1 MFKTQKFSDRN
12 EELKKVLNPIRLGEI
27 WMDWVR
33 PGLRSQALFDL
44 HDYYDF
50 QLYRKDKIKKLIS
63 TIFDGTYQPARPN
76 RIRKEKSSG
85 ISRHLVVLQP
95 EDALILEAL
104 GQFLYPYVEKNSK
117 SKNVFFS
124 RKHKSNTPIEE
135 LGAPEDPYMPQAWW
149 TLWPKFQEKICGFS
163 KTNKFVVVTDI
174 ATYYDSISM
183 QSLRNSIS
191 STGHFTESFLDFLF
205 FMIDHFSWR
214 PDYIPNTGKGLAQIN
229 LEAPRVLAHSYLF
242 DVDSFLLRETE
253 GNFTRWMD
261 DIDFGV
267 DDERKAKR
275 ILQDLDEIL
284 LSKGLHLNSS
294 KTKILNEENAD
305 NHFYFSEN
313 KKITI
318 LGSDIAF
325 ALKTKSIYV
334 YRLKMIKKSYYG
346 FKTKRG
352 GNADKILKRYITLFS
367 KFKCGS
373 IDKDLSHLIL
383 GNASIRDSA
392 FRYLQNIGW
401 SELRQ
406 KIVEKYIEEALDDEG
421 LLQAVRVLIS
431 WEASNTTIYR
441 NEMRELA
448 QKLVT
453 RASNDDQCCILCALW
468 LHCKFSPPSQLSKF
482 VFDMVPIWKTKPW
495 LARQF
500 VTTWPCLNEKD
511 RNLIKNIIYI
521 NGLILARSVVDNF
534 ERIEKPDTFLTN
546 NLWPY
551 LCAFGSRNDYPLH
564 KALIARAFYHGTITD
579 IQKNKFHKGVLSS
592 MKDIHIK
599 LLIKHKRTSVA

>member
-12 EELKKVLNPIRLGEI
+12 EELKKVLNLRRLDEI

-50 QLYRKDKIKKLIS
+50 QLYRKDKIQKLVN

-85 ISRHLVVLQP
+85 ISRHIVVLQP
-95 EDALILEAL
+95 EDALILEAV
-104 GQFLYPYVEKNSK
+104 GQFLYPYVEKNSR

-124 RKHKSNTPIEE
+124 RKHKSNASIEE
-135 LGAPEDPYMPQAWW
+135 LGIVEDPYGSQAWW
-149 TLWPKFQEKICGFS
+149 ALWPQFQEKICGFS
-163 KTNKFVVVTDI
+163 RTNIFVVVTDI

-183 QSLRNSIS
+183 QSLRNSVS

-205 FMIDHFSWR
+205 FMIDHFLWR
-214 PDYIPNTGKGLAQIN
+214 PDYIPNSGKGLAQIN

-242 DVDSFLLRETE
+242 DVDSFLLRATS

-267 DDERKAKR
+267 DDERTAKK

-294 KTKILNEENAD
+294 KTKILDQKTAD
-305 NHFYFSEN
+305 DHFYFTEN
-313 KKITI
+313 RRITI
-318 LGSDIAF
+318 LSNNIDLAF
-325 ALKTKSIYV
+325 KRKKLYVSKLKK
-334 YRLKMIKKSYYG
+334 IKDGYYE
-346 FKTKRG
+346 FKKKKG
-352 GNADKILKRYITLFS
+352 GNVDKILKRYISLFS
-367 KFKCGS
+367 KFKCS
-373 IDKDLSHLIL
+373 SLDKDLLCYLIN
-383 GNASIRDSA
+383 NASIRSSI
-392 FRYLQNIGW
+392 FRYLQSIGW
-401 SELRQ
+401 SDDRQ
-406 KIVEKYIEEALDDEG
+406 KIIEKYIEEALDDEG

-431 WEASNTTIYR
+431 WEAPNTTAYR
-441 NEMRELA
+441 NKMCELA
-448 QKLVT
+448 RKLSHNV
-453 RASNDDQCCILCALW
+453 SNDDQCRILCSLW
-468 LHCKFSPPSQLSKF
+468 LHCKFSPASKLSKF
-482 VFDMVPIWKTKPW
+482 ILKMVPIWKTKPW

-500 VTTWPCLNEKD
+500 VATWPRLNAKD

-521 NGLILARSVVDNF
+521 NGLVWARSIVDNF
-534 ERIEKPDTFLTN
+534 EHIEKPDKFISS

-551 LCAFGSRNDYPLH
+551 ISAFGSRDSYPLH
-564 KALIARAFYHGTITD
+564 KALIARAFYQGNVDESKKKAFYREI
-579 IQKNKFHKGVLSS
+579 LS
-592 MKDIHIK
+592 KLRDTHIK
-599 LLIKHKRTSVA
+599 LLVMAKK